1 MLTHFAN
8 SSSGTHRSVN
18 LAPIFGGH
26 VGPVDAVDAVLVK
39 INAAESRGD
48 YLIDLIQR

>member
-8 SSSGTHRSVN
+8 SSGIHRSVN

-26 VGPVDAVDAVLVK
+26 VGLVDAVLVK
-39 INAAESRGD
+39 TNAAESRGD
-48 YLIDLIQR
+48 YLIDLMQL